1 MRFSRIDSPLSG
13 LRQSWLDFSGLSP
26 NGSKFD
32 YSPRGSASKQ
42 VPQIRVINNSRWF
55 ASKYG
60 KAFWINSPFRQASKS
75 LSTTR
80 TKFWELHI
88 LQLIAKHVSNFGATG
103 TSKLMLS
110 RGFCYGSST
119 SALGCLRVPNL
130 ELYPDTP
137 HRLRLIVVKSPH
149 RLTYPSE

>member
-103 TSKLMLS
+103 TSKLMIVPWLLIWQFHFCPWVFTSSKS
-110 RGFCYGSST
+110 RTVSRY
-119 SALGCLRVPNL
+119 AA
-130 ELYPDTP
+130 
-137 HRLRLIVVKSPH
+137 
-149 RLTYPSE
+149 PSEIDRR